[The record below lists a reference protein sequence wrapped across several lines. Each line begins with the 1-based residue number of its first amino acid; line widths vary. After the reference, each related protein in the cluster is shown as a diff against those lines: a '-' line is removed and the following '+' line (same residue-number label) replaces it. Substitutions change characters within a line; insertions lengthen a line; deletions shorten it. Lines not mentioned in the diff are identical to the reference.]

1 MKKLLRLFVL
11 LSACALSSA
20 QAAPSIVALDSG
32 EQLIGEV
39 QPQSTDATLI
49 IKSALLGEITL
60 PRARVLSIQAQAP
73 KVEAAPA
80 APAAPVA
87 PVAPVAVAQS
97 APAAPAAAAAE
108 AIAPAE
114 VIATAEVITAAVVEE
129 LRIIDTLMEFK
140 APDDWSGNLRI
151 GINLSRGDR
160 QWTETYARGKL
171 EIDPKGSANFY
182 RFTGSYTYRETERND
197 GTEFKSTDQHDVE
210 FIYRRTF
217 QQNWFIQN
225 AMGYR
230 VDQLK
235 GIQREAQETVGIGY
249 KYKPS
254 DRFELLFGG
263 GGGVEELQV
272 DFEDTR
278 EGLNPVGNIF
288 QEATW
293 RPLQRTSLVQKF
305 NYYWNPNDSEQFS
318 YVFTAAVRVRLTDLL
333 GLEFSF
339 NKSFDNDVGNGN
351 AQDDTQWRNALV
363 VYF

>member
-11 LSACALSSA
+11 FFACALSSA

-80 APAAPVA
+80 A
-87 PVAPVAVAQS
+87 VAQS
-97 APAAPAAAAAE
+97 APAAPAAEAIAAAE
-108 AIAPAE
+108 TIAAAE
-114 VIATAEVITAAVVEE
+114 VEE

-140 APDDWSGNLRI
+140 APDDWSGNLRF

-171 EIDPKGSANFY
+171 EIDPQGSANFY

-217 QQNWFIQN
+217 QQSWFLQN

-235 GIQREAQETVGIGY
+235 GIEREAQETVGIGY

-305 NYYWNPNDSEQFS
+305 NYYWNPKDSEQFS